1 MGTPRKRKTSS
12 IFKKYCLG
20 AAVAIVLFD
29 TTKASSLEK
38 TENILKSI
46 ENCDIPIKYLISN
59 KMDLLTT
66 KKNITNPVAQQ
77 DASTIA
83 KNYNCEYFNCN
94 STAIN
99 FVNPIYASMTENIIK
114 LIGTNLELR
123 NFIGKNI
130 SVGKKLFN
138 HPNFLQSLKDSQY
151 FMD

>member
-1 MGTPRKRKTSS
+1 
-12 IFKKYCLG
+12 
-20 AAVAIVLFD
+20 
-29 TTKASSLEK
+29 
-38 TENILKSI
+38 
-46 ENCDIPIKYLISN
+46 
-59 KMDLLTT
+59 MDLLTT

-114 LIGTNLELR
+114 LIGTNFELK
-123 NFIGKNI
+123 NLIGKNI

-138 HPNFLQSLKDSQY
+138 HPNFLQSLKDYQY
-151 FMD
+151 FKD